1 MFMRKGT
8 RLYIPSDGNQVK
20 KVCTKQEKNLKE
32 KWHVNTSDVG
42 I

>member
-1 MFMRKGT
+1 MFMRKDT
-8 RLYIPSDGNQVK
+8 RLYIPSDGNQV

-42 I
+42 V